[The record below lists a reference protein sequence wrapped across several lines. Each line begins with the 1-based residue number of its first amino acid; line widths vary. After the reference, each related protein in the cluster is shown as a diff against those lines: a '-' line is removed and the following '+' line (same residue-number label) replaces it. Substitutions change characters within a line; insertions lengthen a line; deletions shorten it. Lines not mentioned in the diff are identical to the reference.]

1 MTQLNIWGQ
10 IALMVEKIQN
20 RRDHLASLT
29 AAAKIHQEDLE
40 TMEEALQKELASL
53 EKAQDLFEKAQKES
67 DGAQGRVNFLQR
79 SIALIRARPEI
90 NRIDETK
97 VNLAKN
103 KFARGRGA
111 TPVTTPVAGTKC
123 APLPG
128 SAGSIGSTSSGSG
141 LSRPSPFSSRSA
153 MGSRLNLPL
162 GGRTGSA
169 SSSDDEDDPAQNT
182 NDKDNI
188 EANVKGTSNT
198 GDDNESKAGE
208 TVE

>member
-40 TMEEALQKELASL
+40 TMEEGLQKELASL

-111 TPVTTPVAGTKC
+111 TPVATPVAGTKR
-123 APLPG
+123 APLPRIRWQYRQYVFRKW
-128 SAGSIGSTSSGSG
+128 SLVRPLFPPVRPWVAQSST
-141 LSRPSPFSSRSA
+141 RR
-153 MGSRLNLPL
+153 
-162 GGRTGSA
+162 
-169 SSSDDEDDPAQNT
+169 
-182 NDKDNI
+182 
-188 EANVKGTSNT
+188 
-198 GDDNESKAGE
+198 E
-208 TVE
+208 TRVCFILR